1 MKHGNHEG
9 VLIVNTYQLVCDRSK
24 RIANAVD
31 WTKYGIDPA
40 SMLAFVT
47 MITTFLNTVL
57 PSLAQCL
64 KINDDVSASTAQ
76 SRVRTMYQRN
86 PERLHRRTKQNL
98 MRKNKQAHRRDPGGV
113 AILTDEMANGLAT
126 AIIDDAMN
134 ESDAETFKRVF
145 AACVTAA
152 DAADVA

>member
-1 MKHGNHEG
+1 M
-9 VLIVNTYQLVCDRSK
+9 NTYQLVGDRAK
-24 RIANAVD
+24 RIANAVE
-31 WTKYGIDPA
+31 WQKYGIDPA
-40 SMLAFVT
+40 SILAFVT
-47 MITTFLNTVL
+47 MIQTLLTTVL

-64 KINDDVSASTAQ
+64 KINDDVSVSTAQ

-98 MRKNKQAHRRDPGGV
+98 QRKNKQAHRRDPSV
-113 AILTDEMANGLAT
+113 ALLTDEQTNQLAT

-134 ESDAETFKRVF
+134 EPDGEQFKRVF

-152 DAADVA
+152 DTADAA

>member
-9 VLIVNTYQLVCDRSK
+9 VLIVNTYQLVGDRSK

-98 MRKNKQAHRRDPGGV
+98 MRKNRQANRHDPSV
-113 AILTDEMANGLAT
+113 KLLTDEMANGLAT

-152 DAADVA
+152 DAADAA